1 MKILSTVSVILFAIL
16 VIACNNKPAAPKS
29 FCSDPCLKDT
39 LKFTNDHPGKPYVY
53 ISAKSCTPDTIL
65 WSHVNLSSNRKMGL
79 TDLLG
84 QPVSINKQ
92 FVRCDIYDTSYAW
105 VQLNDC
111 STFRGYLL
119 KLPFNK
125 KNTISKY
132 SSALTGFDPKYK
144 VEEGLI
150 CYADYTFIYVEDKKN
165 GKIEKT
171 LLADKQLD
179 IDYNDVHATFDSVNV
194 TRNRI
199 FVNLLQGKETKTI
212 EKEIKL

>member
-1 MKILSTVSVILFAIL
+1 MKTLSTVFVVLFAVCIT
-16 VIACNNKPAAPKS
+16 ACDKPAAPKS

-39 LKFTNDHPGKPYVY
+39 LKFTGAHPGKPYVY

-65 WSHVNLSSNRKMGL
+65 WSHADLVSNRKMGL
-79 TDLLG
+79 SGLLG

-92 FVRCDIYDTSYAW
+92 FVRCDFYDTSYAW

-125 KNTISKY
+125 KNSISKY
-132 SSALTGFDPKYK
+132 SSALTNFDPKYK

-150 CYADYTFIYVEDKKN
+150 CYADYTFIYVEDKAT

-179 IDYNDVHATFDSVNV
+179 IDYNNVHATFDSVNV

-199 FVNLLQGKETKTI
+199 FVNLLQGKEIKTI
-212 EKEIKL
+212 EKQIKL